1 MKIDKTR
8 ATQVFVWGRS
18 LGSKKAFTF
27 SCKSFRSR
35 LLRALLPQSHRKT
48 LANQVSQVSLAHS
61 YGFTLA
67 ETLITL
73 TILGVVAA
81 ITVPMLINKQMESA
95 NRTKLKKAMAVYEKA
110 LNQMIIDND
119 VKGDIASALNTTD
132 CTITSPYFKKING
145 DGCRFQTADKVWW
158 DITNIENPII
168 SLKDEITQDNIEL
181 IKTNAENIEKDK
193 TSFSMIGYID
203 DSGILR
209 INDLGT
215 ASDGQTIPTAK
226 NKTYLSKLYDFMEN
240 KKENESTKEKKY
252 YEKLYDLVQK
262 SNILECGHT
271 EDECLA
277 DSTLCRN
284 CYINRYKSDGTK
296 QWKFIFGDQGTS
308 VGSYN
313 YINGQLTIVRED
325 DSNAIFAK
333 TEFYDNGKIKQLGKY
348 EQRYDETIG
357 RNRNTLVSY
366 SYDEDGNMTGC
377 SIRNVSATIETCGCS
392 EYIYQC
398 PKN

>member
-1 MKIDKTR
+1 MGYNR
-8 ATQVFVWGRS
+8 P
-18 LGSKKAFTF
+18 SK
-27 SCKSFRSR
+27 
-35 LLRALLPQSHRKT
+35 
-48 LANQVSQVSLAHS
+48 
-61 YGFTLA
+61 
-67 ETLITL
+67 
-73 TILGVVAA
+73 
-81 ITVPMLINKQMESA
+81 
-95 NRTKLKKAMAVYEKA
+95 
-110 LNQMIIDND
+110 
-119 VKGDIASALNTTD
+119 
-132 CTITSPYFKKING
+132 
-145 DGCRFQTADKVWW
+145 
-158 DITNIENPII
+158 PII
-168 SLKDEITQDNIEL
+168 SLKEADLTETVADSN
-181 IKTNAENIEKDK
+181 TNRAFYMTAYYDV
-193 TSFSMIGYID
+193 
-203 DSGILR
+203 SGILR
-209 INDLGT
+209 INDLNSAKDDELTELTRLYNYAFGT
-215 ASDGQTIPTAK
+215 VGTSQAEVASKSAQRT
-226 NKTYLSKLYDFMEN
+226 
-240 KKENESTKEKKY
+240 Y

-313 YINGQLTIVRED
+313 YINGQLTIVTED
-325 DSNAIFAK
+325 GSNAIFAK